1 MVLLLEAP
9 PGVGNTD
16 DTGLLGASGL
26 LAGSANA
33 GEFEKHAKTANT
45 RRVLAIE
52 GMFTSRWNLEPCTRT
67 QSALY
72 MLELAIWG

>member
-9 PGVGNTD
+9 PGVGNTE

-26 LAGSANA
+26 LAGSADA
-33 GEFEKHAKTANT
+33 VTREFEKDAKTAST

-52 GMFTSRWNLEPCTRT
+52 GMFTSRWNLEPCTR
-67 QSALY
+67 
-72 MLELAIWG
+72 M